1 MKLHRKYTRAITELD
16 HGFKMLDINRMKVW
30 YVVLAFLVCILLL
43 IRSRVSYTPELSRSD
58 YECYVI
64 NLERNVERLGH
75 ISKEYKETDLS
86 SEPFTRVEAVDG
98 KSIDVRPHVTERVLK
113 GIQLLDSSG
122 KRTAHDQLTRGM
134 IGCYLSHLKVY
145 ETFQKSSRP
154 YALVLEDDATLPKDI
169 HERVIQS
176 IQDVIPDD
184 WDIIL
189 LGRWAREE
197 TREKTHVKVHSFWGT
212 QGYLINKKGL
222 SKMQTHGN
230 TPIDDQI
237 DGVMGKLSRENVLN
251 VYAPIEN
258 FIKVNTAMPSDVQ
271 MNVTENV

>member
-1 MKLHRKYTRAITELD
+1 M
-16 HGFKMLDINRMKVW
+16 
-30 YVVLAFLVCILLL
+30 
-43 IRSRVSYTPELSRSD
+43 SYTPELSRSD

-64 NLERNVERLGH
+64 NLERNAERLGH

-98 KSIDVRPHVTERVLK
+98 ESIDVRPHVTDRVLK

-122 KRTAHDQLTRGM
+122 KRTNHGQLTRGM

-145 ETFQKSSRP
+145 EVFQKSSRP

-169 HERVIQS
+169 HERVIQTV
-176 IQDVIPDD
+176 QDDIPDD

-197 TREKTHVKVHSFWGT
+197 SREKTHVKVHRFWGT

-222 SKMQTHGN
+222 SKMQTYGN

-237 DGVMGKLSRENVLN
+237 DGVMGRLSRENVLN